1 MGIID
6 RKPHIM
12 KIANGEYVA
21 PEKVEI
27 VYNTH
32 PMIAEVFIDGKST
45 EEYVV
50 GFFVPEEEPFLAF
63 AQENGFSGDVAS
75 LIHNKDFL
83 DKFHTTIKSYCQS
96 KGLHSFEIAKSF
108 KFMTTS
114 FEEQGLLTNT
124 MKLKRMLARRV
135 LKAEIMSSTSY
146 QEEGDLGIRSDGLH
160 IVFLM

>member
-6 RKPHIM
+6 RKKNIM

-45 EEYVV
+45 EEYVI

-63 AQENGFSGDVAS
+63 AQENGFSGDVDS
-75 LIHNKDFL
+75 LSSNAKFL
-83 DKFHTTIKSYCQS
+83 DVFHSTMKSYCQS
-96 KGLHSFEIAKSF
+96 KGLHSLEIAKSF
-108 KFMTTS
+108 MIMNKS

-124 MKLKRMLARRV
+124 MQLKRMLARKT
-135 LKAEIMSSTSY
+135 LKAQIDELY
-146 QEEGDLGIRSDGLH
+146 RLPRRR
-160 IVFLM
+160 